1 LTTIPSR
8 TLFNARV
15 GLRHGPLDVALWG
28 RNIFDE
34 KYVTTA
40 INQPPMVA
48 GPSVFSPNASQG
60 DRAMFGLTA
69 TYSFGDK

>member
-1 LTTIPSR
+1 
-8 TLFNARV
+8 V

-40 INQPPMVA
+40 INQPPLVA
-48 GPSVFSPNASQG
+48 GVAAFTPNVSQG

-69 TYSFGDK
+69 TYSFGNK